1 MLLKFVK
8 SKGERLI
15 VPINLTNECNTQIC
29 NISKEFHFLRHIHFG
44 IFWLYLNFRGV
55 VTKPFT
61 VHKKD
66 TMDDFYIDRINVLAS
81 PGFVHGKTL
90 LVING
95 VIKPHKQG
103 YNTSYQFIRPF
114 RVYTPMYF
122 WQGPK
127 SFCHAFQSENSLPD
141 QHILS
146 QESSQASAHLQI
158 SYAFGLAHGNLK
170 APRPLRRE

>member
-66 TMDDFYIDRINVLAS
+66 TMDDFYIDRINFLAS
-81 PGFVHGKTL
+81 PGFVQGKTL

-95 VIKPHKQG
+95 VIKPHK
-103 YNTSYQFIRPF
+103 
-114 RVYTPMYF
+114 
-122 WQGPK
+122 
-127 SFCHAFQSENSLPD
+127 
-141 QHILS
+141 
-146 QESSQASAHLQI
+146 
-158 SYAFGLAHGNLK
+158 
-170 APRPLRRE
+170 